1 MIIITGAA
9 GMIGSVTAWH
19 LNNNLGENDLI
30 LCDDLAYENQ
40 EKNLSKRKYLDFVKK
55 DQLLTSLNQID
66 AKRIDAIIHMGA
78 ISATTEKVFSKLIK
92 DNIRFSQKLWSYCT
106 EKKIPFI
113 YASSAATYGDGSQ
126 GYDDEIHSGLKP
138 LNAYGYSKY
147 FFDRWALDMAEKN
160 ECPPY
165 WAGCKF
171 FNVYGPNE
179 YHKGRMAS
187 VVYHAFNQINN
198 EGLIKLFKSNKP
210 QYEDGGQLRDFIYV
224 KDAVSAMIHL
234 LNTKK
239 INGLFNIGT
248 GKAQTF
254 FELAKS
260 LVKNHQA
267 SIEQIQFIDMP
278 SDLDGKYQYFTEAKI
293 DKLFKS
299 GYDLTLMILILEFQI
314 ITKIIYHKKINT
326 YE

>member
-1 MIIITGAA
+1 
-9 GMIGSVTAWH
+9 
-19 LNNNLGENDLI
+19 
-30 LCDDLAYENQ
+30 
-40 EKNLSKRKYLDFVKK
+40 
-55 DQLLTSLNQID
+55 
-66 AKRIDAIIHMGA
+66 
-78 ISATTEKVFSKLIK
+78 
-92 DNIRFSQKLWSYCT
+92 
-106 EKKIPFI
+106 
-113 YASSAATYGDGSQ
+113 
-126 GYDDEIHSGLKP
+126 
-138 LNAYGYSKY
+138 
-147 FFDRWALDMAEKN
+147 MAEKN

-278 SDLDGKYQYFTEAKI
+278 SDLDGKYQYYTEAKI

-299 GYDLTLMILILEFQI
+299 GYDLTFNDLDSGVSDYYQNYLSQKDQYL
-314 ITKIIYHKKINT
+314 
-326 YE
+326 

>member
-55 DQLLTSLNQID
+55 DQLLTSLSQID
-66 AKRIDAIIHMGA
+66 AKKIDAIIHMGA

-147 FFDRWALDMAEKN
+147 FFDRWALDMAKKN

-210 QYEDGGQLRDFIYV
+210 QFEDGGQLRDFIYV

-267 SIEQIQFIDMP
+267 SIKQIQFIDMP

-299 GYDLTLMILILEFQI
+299 GYDLTFNDLDSGVSDYYQNYLSQKDQYL
-314 ITKIIYHKKINT
+314 
-326 YE
+326 

>member
-1 MIIITGAA
+1 MIVITGAA

-55 DQLLTSLNQID
+55 DQLLTSLSQID
-66 AKRIDAIIHMGA
+66 AKKIDAIIHMGA

-126 GYDDEIHSGLKP
+126 GYDDEIQSGLKP

-147 FFDRWALDMAEKN
+147 FFDRWALDMGEKN

-187 VVYHAFNQINN
+187 VVYQAFNQINN

-299 GYDLTLMILILEFQI
+299 GYDLTFNDLDSGVSDYYQNYLSQKDQYL
-314 ITKIIYHKKINT
+314 
-326 YE
+326 

>member
-55 DQLLTSLNQID
+55 DQLLTSLSQID
-66 AKRIDAIIHMGA
+66 AKKIDAIIHMGA
-78 ISATTEKVFSKLIK
+78 ISATTEKIFSKLIK

-147 FFDRWALDMAEKN
+147 FFDRWALDMAKKN

-299 GYDLTLMILILEFQI
+299 GYDLTFNDLDSGVSDYYQNYLSQKDQYL
-314 ITKIIYHKKINT
+314 
-326 YE
+326 

>member
-1 MIIITGAA
+1 
-9 GMIGSVTAWH
+9 
-19 LNNNLGENDLI
+19 
-30 LCDDLAYENQ
+30 
-40 EKNLSKRKYLDFVKK
+40 
-55 DQLLTSLNQID
+55 
-66 AKRIDAIIHMGA
+66 MGA

-126 GYDDEIHSGLKP
+126 GYDDDLNSGLKP

-147 FFDRWALDMAEKN
+147 FFDRWALGMAEN
-160 ECPPY
+160 NLCPPY

-187 VVYHAFNQINN
+187 VVYQAFNQISN
-198 EGLIKLFKSNKP
+198 EGLIKLFKSNNP

-239 INGLFNIGT
+239 ISGLFNIGT

-254 FELAKS
+254 YELAQS
-260 LVKNHQA
+260 LIKNHQA
-267 SIEQIQFIDMP
+267 SIEQIKFIDMP

-293 DKLFKS
+293 DKLIET
-299 GYDLTLMILILEFQI
+299 GYDLNFNDLNSGVSDYYQNYLSQKDQYL
-314 ITKIIYHKKINT
+314 
-326 YE
+326 

>member
-19 LNNNLGENDLI
+19 LNSILGENDLI
-30 LCDDLAYENQ
+30 LCDDLAYKNQ
-40 EKNLSKRKYLDFVKK
+40 EKNFSKRKYLDFVKK
-55 DQLLTSLNQID
+55 DQLLTSLRQID
-66 AKRIDAIIHMGA
+66 AKKIDGIIHMGA
-78 ISATTEKVFSKLIK
+78 ISATTEKVFSKLIE
-92 DNIRFSQKLWSYCT
+92 DNIRFSQKLWSYCM

-126 GYDDEIHSGLKP
+126 GYDDDLNSGFKP

-147 FFDRWALDMAEKN
+147 FFDRWALGMAEKKL
-160 ECPPY
+160 CPPY

-187 VVYHAFNQINN
+187 VVYHAFNQISN
-198 EGLIKLFKSNKP
+198 EGLIKLFKSNNP
-210 QYEDGGQLRDFIYV
+210 QYKDGGQLRDFIYV

-239 INGLFNIGT
+239 ISGLFNIGT

-254 FELAKS
+254 YELAQS
-260 LVKNHQA
+260 LIKNHQA
-267 SIEQIQFIDMP
+267 SIEQIKFIDMP

-293 DKLFKS
+293 DKLIET
-299 GYDLTLMILILEFQI
+299 GYDLNFNDLNSGVSDYYQNYLSQEDQYL
-314 ITKIIYHKKINT
+314 
-326 YE
+326 

>member
-55 DQLLTSLNQID
+55 DQLLTSLSQID
-66 AKRIDAIIHMGA
+66 AKKIDAIIHMGA

-126 GYDDEIHSGLKP
+126 GYDDEIQSGLKP

-147 FFDRWALDMAEKN
+147 FFDRWALDMGEKN

-187 VVYHAFNQINN
+187 VVYQAFNQINN

-299 GYDLTLMILILEFQI
+299 GYDLTFNDLDSGVSDYYQNYLSQKDQYL
-314 ITKIIYHKKINT
+314 
-326 YE
+326 

>member
-1 MIIITGAA
+1 
-9 GMIGSVTAWH
+9 
-19 LNNNLGENDLI
+19 
-30 LCDDLAYENQ
+30 
-40 EKNLSKRKYLDFVKK
+40 
-55 DQLLTSLNQID
+55 
-66 AKRIDAIIHMGA
+66 MGA
-78 ISATTEKVFSKLIK
+78 ISATTEKIFSKLIK

-267 SIEQIQFIDMP
+267 SIEQIQFIEMP
-278 SDLDGKYQYFTEAKI
+278 SDLD
-293 DKLFKS
+293 
-299 GYDLTLMILILEFQI
+299 
-314 ITKIIYHKKINT
+314 
-326 YE
+326 

>member
-1 MIIITGAA
+1 MIVITGAA

-55 DQLLTSLNQID
+55 DQLLTSLSQID
-66 AKRIDAIIHMGA
+66 AKKIDAIIHMGA

-126 GYDDEIHSGLKP
+126 GYDDEIQSGLKP

-147 FFDRWALDMAEKN
+147 FFDRWALDMGEKN

-299 GYDLTLMILILEFQI
+299 GYDLTFNDLDSGVSDYYQNYLSQKDQYL
-314 ITKIIYHKKINT
+314 
-326 YE
+326 

>member
-1 MIIITGAA
+1 MIVITGAA

-55 DQLLTSLNQID
+55 DQLLTSLSQID
-66 AKRIDAIIHMGA
+66 AKKIDAIIHMGA

-126 GYDDEIHSGLKP
+126 GYDDEIRSGLKP

-239 INGLFNIGT
+239 ITGLFNIGT

-260 LVKNHQA
+260 LVKNHQG

-299 GYDLTLMILILEFQI
+299 GYDLTFNDLDSGVSDYYQNYLS
-314 ITKIIYHKKINT
+314 KKDQ
-326 YE
+326 YL

>member
-55 DQLLTSLNQID
+55 DQLLTSLSQID
-66 AKRIDAIIHMGA
+66 AKKIDAIIHMGA

-106 EKKIPFI
+106 DKKIPFI

-147 FFDRWALDMAEKN
+147 FFDRWALDMAKKN

-299 GYDLTLMILILEFQI
+299 GYDLTFNDLDSGVSDYYQNYLSQKDQYL
-314 ITKIIYHKKINT
+314 
-326 YE
+326 

>member
-19 LNNNLGENDLI
+19 LNSILGENDLI
-30 LCDDLAYENQ
+30 LCDDLAHENQ
-40 EKNLSKRKYLDFVKK
+40 GKNYSKRKYLDFVKK
-55 DQLLTSLNQID
+55 DQLLTSLRQMD
-66 AKRIDAIIHMGA
+66 AKKIDAIIHMGA

-126 GYDDEIHSGLKP
+126 GYDDDLNTGLKP

-147 FFDRWALDMAEKN
+147 FFDRWALGMAEN
-160 ECPPY
+160 NLCPPY

-198 EGLIKLFKSNKP
+198 EGLIKLFKSNNP

-239 INGLFNIGT
+239 ISGLFNIGT

-254 FELAKS
+254 YELAQS
-260 LVKNHQA
+260 LIKNHQA
-267 SIEQIQFIDMP
+267 SIEQIKFIDMP

-293 DKLFKS
+293 DKLFET
-299 GYDLTLMILILEFQI
+299 GYDLNFNDLNSGVSDYYQNYLSQKDQYL
-314 ITKIIYHKKINT
+314 
-326 YE
+326 

>member
-55 DQLLTSLNQID
+55 DQLLTSLSQID
-66 AKRIDAIIHMGA
+66 AKKIDAIIHMGA

-147 FFDRWALDMAEKN
+147 FFDRWALAMAEN
-160 ECPPY
+160 NLCPPY

-187 VVYHAFNQINN
+187 VVYHAFNQISN

-299 GYDLTLMILILEFQI
+299 GYDLTFNDLDSGVSDYYQNYLSQKDQYL
-314 ITKIIYHKKINT
+314 
-326 YE
+326 

>member
-55 DQLLTSLNQID
+55 DQLFTSLNQID

-171 FNVYGPNE
+171 FNV
-179 YHKGRMAS
+179 
-187 VVYHAFNQINN
+187 
-198 EGLIKLFKSNKP
+198 
-210 QYEDGGQLRDFIYV
+210 
-224 KDAVSAMIHL
+224 
-234 LNTKK
+234 
-239 INGLFNIGT
+239 
-248 GKAQTF
+248 
-254 FELAKS
+254 
-260 LVKNHQA
+260 
-267 SIEQIQFIDMP
+267 
-278 SDLDGKYQYFTEAKI
+278 
-293 DKLFKS
+293 
-299 GYDLTLMILILEFQI
+299 
-314 ITKIIYHKKINT
+314 
-326 YE
+326 

>member
-55 DQLLTSLNQID
+55 DQLLTSLSQID
-66 AKRIDAIIHMGA
+66 AKKIDAIIHMGA

-147 FFDRWALDMAEKN
+147 FFDRWALDMAKKN

-239 INGLFNIGT
+239 ITGLFNIGT

-278 SDLDGKYQYFTEAKI
+278 SDLDGKYQYYTEAKI

-299 GYDLTLMILILEFQI
+299 GYDLTFNDLDSGVSDYYQNYLSQKDQYL
-314 ITKIIYHKKINT
+314 
-326 YE
+326 